1 MKNSFKLIGLLL
13 VALLFIKSSKSNYNY
28 LNKKISE
35 NSVSI
40 DSDHNASIDDLS
52 TYFCGVQNETV
63 TITITSCPT
72 TDFKTFAINFSSIH
86 YGIEKLLFSTYLQY
100 ISTSNNFIKK
110 FRKSDIIFPF
120 HYFW

>member
-13 VALLFIKSSKSNYNY
+13 VALFFIKSNSSNYNY
-28 LNKKISE
+28 LNEHISAS
-35 NSVSI
+35 SVSI
-40 DSDHNASIDDLS
+40 DESHNASIDDLS
-52 TYFCGVQNETV
+52 AYFCGIQNEIV
-63 TITITSCPT
+63 PITTTSCPT

-110 FRKSDIIFPF
+110 FRKRDIIFPF